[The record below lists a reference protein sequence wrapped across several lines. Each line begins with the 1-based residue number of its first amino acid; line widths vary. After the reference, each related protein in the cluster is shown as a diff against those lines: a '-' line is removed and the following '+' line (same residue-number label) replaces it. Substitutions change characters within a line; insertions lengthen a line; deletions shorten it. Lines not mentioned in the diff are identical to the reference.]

1 MLLLLVECTPSLDN
15 VLLSA
20 SVVLKVRGGGA
31 PRWKKLFAKEKQ
43 EIINENCSG
52 GKLVGNWL
60 RIRGRD
66 DLTMVVCVPVP
77 GPSFPCYLVYVS
89 LSMAIQ

>member
-66 DLTMVVCVPVP
+66 VDNGCVRA
-77 GPSFPCYLVYVS
+77 GSRSELPCYLVYVS